1 MKKIALCSLIAVVAF
16 GAVCTDNNAF
26 GGDVN
31 SACYAV
37 KGTYLCPV
45 VPPVPHSYC
54 GGKTAAKW
62 VAGIA
67 GLGTGGAVGTAAG
80 SIFGLFG
87 AGAGAVAGG
96 YAGAKLGGK
105 IGTNYSA
112 NEYIYFEDGSCLEC
126 DSHNVC
132 EDFECPNRTVVT
144 NGKEA
149 YMCHVEASGDY
160 WKKYDIPICS
170 DSERNIDPNK
180 KYKTYLKDNVTNNGK
195 RVKDGVLVFSGSVCV
210 YTEEV
215 CPECNGGGAKT
226 EPVKPK
232 TEMCN
237 FDGKEVSLGSCEQNM
252 DCQRA
257 TLAGTKT
264 GEVCKRCCGKNS
276 KGQMENKY
284 LITKCPSGK
293 NGIGF
298 KDAEKTFTP
307 KDIYNGSYRVCE
319 EKKNSCK
326 ESRKTEEGKACCD
339 FSKKIADWNSKT
351 QRCICADK
359 NASFEKVN
367 GKWQCVP
374 KAGTCD
380 SLKGNPEAYACCTA
394 GYKWEN
400 GNCEGCPDGQ
410 RWYWSAAQ
418 DKGMCIDIDNGPV
431 VEPTPTTCTETC
443 ELTLKL
449 SVICNNNTNHLSSTQ
464 KYKVCKEDWDA
475 NALSCD
481 QLKEKVN
488 GCTSADCVKQW
499 LTRLAAFDELIAK
512 VCKPSGAPTPV
523 VVPNNSEKIA
533 AAKQTV
539 SSFFGSAESN
549 KSVWKDSEGNF
560 NTARL
565 ASDLTAGVVLG
576 TVGGVVSGVVIK
588 KKQVEKGF
596 DALHCA
602 VGGQT
607 VADWGDTFN
616 VGLRR

>member
-1 MKKIALCSLIAVVAF
+1 MKKIVLCSLIAVVAF

-62 VAGIA
+62 VAGIY
-67 GLGTGGAVGTAAG
+67 GLGTGAAVGTAAG

-144 NGKEA
+144 NGTKA

-160 WKKYDIPICS
+160 WQEYDIPICS
-170 DSERNIDPNK
+170 DSERNIDPKK

-215 CPECNGGGAKT
+215 CPECDGGAAKT
-226 EPVKPK
+226 EPVKSETK
-232 TEMCN
+232 MCN
-237 FDGKEVSLGSCEQNM
+237 FDGKKVNLGYCEQNK

-257 TLAGTKT
+257 TLADTKT
-264 GEVCKRCCGKNS
+264 GEVCKRCCGENS

-284 LITKCPSGK
+284 LITQCPSGK

-298 KDAEKTFTP
+298 KDAEKTFKP
-307 KDIYNGSYRVCE
+307 KEIYNGSYRVCE

-326 ESRKTEEGKACCD
+326 ESRRTEEGKACCD
-339 FSKKIADWNSKT
+339 FSAKIAYWDSKT
-351 QRCICADK
+351 QDCICTDE
-359 NASFEKVN
+359 NASFEKVS

-380 SLKGNPEAYACCTA
+380 SLKSNPEAYACCTA

-400 GNCEGCPDGQ
+400 EKCEGCPDGQ
-410 RWYWSAAQ
+410 RWYWNAAQ
-418 DKGMCIDIDNGPV
+418 GKGMCIDNGPV
-431 VEPTPTTCTETC
+431 VEPTPTTCTETDC
-443 ELTLKL
+443 KIT
-449 SVICNNNTNHLSSTQ
+449 INQTIRCFNNGNYFNSTEN
-464 KYKVCKEDWDA
+464 YSVCKEDLDA
-475 NALSCD
+475 LRLDCNGLKTRVNAC
-481 QLKEKVN
+481 QN
-488 GCTSADCVKQW
+488 TDCIRGL
-499 LTRLAAFDELIAK
+499 LTRIDAFDELIAK

-523 VVPNNSEKIA
+523 VVPDNSAKIA
-533 AAKQTV
+533 AAKQIV

-549 KSVWKDSEGNF
+549 KSVWKDAQGNF